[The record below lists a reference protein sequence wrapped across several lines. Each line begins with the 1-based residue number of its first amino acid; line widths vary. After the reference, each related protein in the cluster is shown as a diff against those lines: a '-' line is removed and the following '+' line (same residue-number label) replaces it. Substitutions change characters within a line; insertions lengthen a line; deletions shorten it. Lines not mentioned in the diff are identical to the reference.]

1 VDVRVLPDQRRG
13 ECLTRLVMYTRAG
26 PADLALKAI
35 AQQVANKPDTYIA
48 ETGWPTAS
56 MNASLANDGAG
67 SPQGDAS
74 VANLQSEQ
82 ISPAAPRPAPPAAL
96 RSGMLYTTELYL
108 CGFKLTRLSLPQHI
122 RVPGERQWDKVLLL
136 RGVRRAME
144 GVGRFVP

>member
-1 VDVRVLPDQRRG
+1 MDVRVLPDQRRG
-13 ECLTRLVMYTRAG
+13 ECLTRLVLYTRAG

-74 VANLQSEQ
+74 VANLQSEHEHDD
-82 ISPAAPRPAPPAAL
+82 APHHMSRACLAAL
-96 RSGMLYTTELYL
+96 SPIRAPM
-108 CGFKLTRLSLPQHI
+108 RLVPKQH
-122 RVPGERQWDKVLLL
+122 
-136 RGVRRAME
+136 
-144 GVGRFVP
+144 